1 MKDAL
6 GAGRV
11 AQVVGSLWGDTI
23 TSLLKAVVPLTFR
36 HTGGDNDHMKSW
48 SPIATQLMMV
58 AVLAAGVLA
67 SSASDA
73 GDGFGTVYWC
83 PNKPPNQQYSA
94 KPAPG
99 CSPIYE
105 KQEQPNTQP
114 ADLEGPAREP
124 IKLEGIEAEISLFFS
139 QYNKFL
145 ECCASDVGT
154 AAELTD
160 LEEQATRLIDA
171 VQDTGFAQNLRYQR
185 GTTVNQIMTPIVQAR
200 TNLRKLKMEQEQMR
214 ASMNKRHSLGFEEAG
229 RETLAIQ
236 ETEES
241 ISKDFKATKA
251 PSSAKTGVN
260 IGATPAAGA
269 EIGKTPAAGTR
280 IGGGGTV
287 GVNIGTT
294 TETGAEI
301 GATGSVGTDIG
312 ATGRAGTSIGESN
325 FNSGSSR
332 VGSSLQPSS
341 VGSSLNDST
350 VGSSL
355 GSSSVG
361 SSLQDSTLGSTLGG
375 STTGSSLQ
383 NRGTAPQ

>member
-1 MKDAL
+1 MKFWD
-6 GAGRV
+6 
-11 AQVVGSLWGDTI
+11 
-23 TSLLKAVVPLTFR
+23 
-36 HTGGDNDHMKSW
+36 
-48 SPIATQLMMV
+48 PIAAQLMILSIL
-58 AVLAAGVLA
+58 ATGVLSSPARAAGN
-67 SSASDA
+67 SSS
-73 GDGFGTVYWC
+73 TVYWC
-83 PNKPPNQQYSA
+83 PDKPPNQQYSA

-105 KQEQPNTQP
+105 KPEQPDTQVADQESP
-114 ADLEGPAREP
+114 AKSREP
-124 IKLEGIEAEISLFFS
+124 IKLEGVEAEISGFFV
-139 QYNKFL
+139 QYNQFL
-145 ECCASDVGT
+145 ECCASDV
-154 AAELTD
+154 AAADQLTD
-160 LEEQATRLIDA
+160 LEDLATRLINA
-171 VQDTGFAQNLRYQR
+171 IEDTGFTQNLRYQR
-185 GTTVNQIMTPIVQAR
+185 GTTANQILTPIVQAR
-200 TNLRKLKMEQEQMR
+200 TNLRKLKMEQEQIQ
-214 ASMNKRHSLGFEEAG
+214 ASMNKRQSLGFEEAG
-229 RETLAIQ
+229 RESLAVQ
-236 ETEES
+236 EAEES

-260 IGATPAAGA
+260 IGATPATGA
-269 EIGKTPAAGTR
+269 EIGRTPAAGTR

-287 GVNIGTT
+287 GGNIGTT

-325 FNSGSSR
+325 FNSESSR

-361 SSLQDSTLGSTLGG
+361 SSLQNSTLGSTLGG